1 MRHWIE
7 NVSKVSRRDF
17 LKGTAAGGLVV
28 SMQMLP
34 VAKMHP
40 FSGMGSARAAEGVPS
55 GAGILSPN
63 VFVSI
68 DKAGTVTIIAHRSE
82 MGQGVRTSVPMIL
95 ADELEADWSRVKI
108 QQATGDKIYGNQ
120 YTDGSRSVRH
130 NFQRMREFGA
140 TTRTMLE
147 QAAAIKWNVPVTE
160 CQAKNHKVVHIPSG
174 KSADYGELVEVAS
187 TLKIPSVKQVELK
200 DPKEWRY
207 IGKPMIGVDNQDMV
221 VGTATYG
228 IDVRIPG
235 MKYAVVDHC
244 PVTYGKVKSFDAS
257 EALKVPGVEKVVEIP
272 QNQPPIVFNT
282 LGGIAVIA
290 NNTWS
295 ANEGRKKLKVEWDYG
310 PNAVYNSEPFRQ
322 TMEEEARNAT
332 DAKVVRKEGDAEA
345 ALAKAAKVV
354 EATYYVPHFAHA
366 TMEPPSAVAVVKD
379 GKCEVWSSCQDP
391 QAARATVA
399 GAIGMEEA
407 NVTSRVALLGGAF
420 GRKSKPDFAA
430 EAAILS
436 KMLGGA
442 PVKVTWS
449 REDDIQHAYYHTVCA
464 QHVKAGLDAKGKTIA
479 YHHRSV
485 FPTIWSTFSK
495 DDPQYGHQIE
505 LSLGFLDVPY
515 AVPNLTLENGKAK
528 AHVRIGWL
536 RSVNNI
542 PHAFAQNTTANLL
555 AYAAGRDPYEY
566 LMELLGPDRVLDLSK
581 TEYWNYDQTYDEY
594 PIMTSRLKNVLRIAA
609 EKSGYGKKLGE
620 REAIGVA
627 VHRSFTT
634 YVATAV
640 RVQVSPDGKLSIPR
654 VDVACDAGRVI
665 NPDRVRSQMEGAC
678 IYGLTGAVYGNITAK
693 DGVVQQSNFHDYPMA
708 RMSES
713 PKEIHVHIVEAG
725 NFPPGGV
732 GEPGVPPF
740 TPALTNAIFAAT
752 GKRILDLPISKH
764 DLSA

>member
-1 MRHWIE
+1 MNNWIQ
-7 NVSKVSRRDF
+7 NVSQPGRRDF
-17 LKGTAAGGLVV
+17 LKGAAATGFVVGL
-28 SMQMLP
+28 QMAP
-34 VAKMHP
+34 VAKTGP
-40 FSGMGSARAAEGVPS
+40 FAGLGGIGNAEAAMGT
-55 GAGILSPN
+55 LSPN

-68 DKAGTVTIIAHRSE
+68 DKSGTVTIIAHRSE

-95 ADELEADWSRVKI
+95 ADELEADWSRVKVE
-108 QQATGDKIYGNQ
+108 QAVGDKMYGNQ

-130 NFQRMREFGA
+130 NFKRMREFGA
-140 TTRTMLE
+140 TTRAMLE

-160 CQAKNHKVVHIPSG
+160 VQAKNHKVVHLPTNQ
-174 KSADYGELVEVAS
+174 SADYGELVEIAA
-187 TLKIPSVKQVELK
+187 TLKVPDAKRVELK
-200 DPKEWRY
+200 DPKDWRY
-207 IGKPMIGVDNQDMV
+207 IGKEIVGVDNADMV
-221 VGTATYG
+221 VGKATFG
-228 IDVRIPG
+228 IDVKVPG
-235 MKYAVVDHC
+235 MKYAVIEHC

-257 EALKVPGVEKVVEIP
+257 EAMKVPGVEKVVEIP

-290 NNTWS
+290 NNTWA
-295 ANEGRKKLKVEWDYG
+295 ANEGRKKLKIEWDMG

-322 TMEEEARNAT
+322 TMEEEARNST

-345 ALAKAAKVV
+345 ALKSAAKVV
-354 EATYYVPHFAHA
+354 EGTFYVPHFAHA

-399 GAIGMEEA
+399 GAIGLDEA

-436 KMLGGA
+436 KMLGGT

-464 QHVKAGLDAKGKTIA
+464 QHVKAGLDASGKAVA
-479 YHHRSV
+479 YHHRTV
-485 FPTIWSTFSK
+485 FPTIWSSFEK
-495 DDPQYGHQIE
+495 NDPQYGHKIE
-505 LSLGFLDVPY
+505 LSLGFLEVPY
-515 AVPNLTLENGKAK
+515 NVPNLTLENGKAK

-542 PHAFAQNTTANLL
+542 PHAFAQNSMANMM
-555 AYAAGRDPYEY
+555 AYAAGKDPYQY
-566 LMELLGPDRVLDLSK
+566 LMDLLGPDRVLDLSN
-581 TEYWNYDQTYDEY
+581 TDYWNYDQTYDEY
-594 PIMTSRLKNVLRIAA
+594 PIMTARLKNVLKVAA
-609 EKSGYGKKLGE
+609 EKSGYGKKLGD

-640 RVQVSPDGKLSIPR
+640 RVHVSNDGKISIPR
-654 VDVACDAGRVI
+654 VDVACDAGLVV

-678 IYGLTGAVYGNITAK
+678 IYGLTGAMYGSITAK
-693 DGVVQQSNFHDYPMA
+693 NGAIEQSNFHDYQMV
-708 RMSES
+708 RMPEA
-713 PKEIHVHIVEAG
+713 PREIHVHILNTDV
-725 NFPPGGV
+725 NYPPGGV

-752 GKRILDLPISKH
+752 GKRIMDLPISKH
-764 DLSA
+764 NLAA

>member
-1 MRHWIE
+1 MNNWIQ
-7 NVSKVSRRDF
+7 NVSQPGRRDF
-17 LKGTAAGGLVV
+17 LKGAAATGFVVGL
-28 SMQMLP
+28 QMAP
-34 VAKMHP
+34 VAKTGP
-40 FSGMGSARAAEGVPS
+40 FAGLGGIRNAEAAMGT
-55 GAGILSPN
+55 LSPN

-68 DKAGTVTIIAHRSE
+68 DKSGTVTIIAHRSE

-95 ADELEADWSRVKI
+95 ADELEADWSRVKVE
-108 QQATGDKIYGNQ
+108 QAVGDKMYGNQ

-130 NFQRMREFGA
+130 NFKRMREFGA
-140 TTRTMLE
+140 TTRAMLE

-160 CQAKNHKVVHIPSG
+160 VQAKNHKVVHLATN
-174 KSADYGELVEVAS
+174 KSADYGELVEIAA
-187 TLKIPSVKQVELK
+187 TLKVPDAKRVELK
-200 DPKEWRY
+200 DPKDWRY
-207 IGKPMIGVDNQDMV
+207 IGKEIVGVDNADMV
-221 VGTATYG
+221 VGKATFG
-228 IDVRIPG
+228 IDVKVPG
-235 MKYAVVDHC
+235 MKYAVIEHC

-257 EALKVPGVEKVVEIP
+257 EAMKVPGVEKVVEIP

-290 NNTWS
+290 NNTWA
-295 ANEGRKKLKVEWDYG
+295 ANEGRKKLKIEWDMG

-322 TMEEEARNAT
+322 AMEEEARNGT
-332 DAKVVRKEGDAEA
+332 DAKVVRKEGDADA
-345 ALAKAAKVV
+345 ALKGAAKVV
-354 EATYYVPHFAHA
+354 EGTFYVPHFAHA

-399 GAIGMEEA
+399 GAIGLDEA

-436 KMLGGA
+436 KMLGGT

-464 QHVKAGLDAKGKTIA
+464 QHVKAGLDASGKAVA
-479 YHHRSV
+479 YHHRTV
-485 FPTIWSTFSK
+485 FPTIWSSFEK
-495 DDPQYGHQIE
+495 NDPQYGHKIE
-505 LSLGFLDVPY
+505 LSLGFLEVPY
-515 AVPNLTLENGKAK
+515 NVPNLTLENGKAK

-542 PHAFAQNTTANLL
+542 PHAFAQNSMANMM
-555 AYAAGRDPYEY
+555 AYAAGKDPYQY
-566 LMELLGPDRVLDLSK
+566 LMDLLGPDRVLDLSN
-581 TEYWNYDQTYDEY
+581 TDYWNYDQTYDEY
-594 PIMTSRLKNVLRIAA
+594 PIMTARLKNVLKVAA
-609 EKSGYGKKLGE
+609 EKSGYGKKLGD

-640 RVQVSPDGKLSIPR
+640 RVQVSSDGKISIPR
-654 VDVACDAGRVI
+654 VDVACDAGLVV

-678 IYGLTGAVYGNITAK
+678 IYGLTGAMYGSITAK
-693 DGVVQQSNFHDYPMA
+693 NGAIEQSNFHDYQMV
-708 RMSES
+708 RMPEA
-713 PKEIHVHIVEAG
+713 PREIHVHILNTDV
-725 NFPPGGV
+725 NYPPGGV

-752 GKRILDLPISKH
+752 GKRIMDLPISKH
-764 DLSA
+764 NLAV

>member
-1 MRHWIE
+1 
-7 NVSKVSRRDF
+7 
-17 LKGTAAGGLVV
+17 
-28 SMQMLP
+28 
-34 VAKMHP
+34 
-40 FSGMGSARAAEGVPS
+40 
-55 GAGILSPN
+55 
-63 VFVSI
+63 
-68 DKAGTVTIIAHRSE
+68 

-108 QQATGDKIYGNQ
+108 EQAVGDKMYGNQ

-130 NFQRMREFGA
+130 NFKRMREFGA
-140 TTRTMLE
+140 TTRAMLE
-147 QAAAIKWNVPVTE
+147 QAAAINWNVPVTE
-160 CQAKNHKVVHIPSG
+160 CQAKNHKVVHLPTK
-174 KSADYGELVEVAS
+174 KSADYGELVETAS
-187 TLKIPSVKQVELK
+187 TLKIPSANQVSLK

-207 IGKPMIGVDNQDMV
+207 IGKEMIGVDNADMV
-221 VGTATYG
+221 VGKATYG
-228 IDVRIPG
+228 IDVKVPG
-235 MKYAVVDHC
+235 MKYAVVEHC
-244 PVTYGKVKSFDAS
+244 PVTYGKVTSFDAS
-257 EALKVPGVEKVVEIP
+257 EAMKVPGVEKVVEIP

-290 NNTWS
+290 NNTWA
-295 ANEGRKKLKVEWDYG
+295 ANEGRKKLKIEWDMG
-310 PNAVYNSEPFRQ
+310 ANAVYNSEPFRQ
-322 TMEEEARNAT
+322 AMEEEARNGT
-332 DAKVVRKEGDAEA
+332 EAKVVRKEGDADA
-345 ALAKAAKVV
+345 ALKGAAKVL
-354 EATYYVPHFAHA
+354 EATFYVPHFAHA

-399 GAIGMEEA
+399 GAIGVDEA

-436 KMLGGA
+436 KMLGGT

-464 QHVKAGLDAKGKTIA
+464 QHVKAGLDASGKAVA
-479 YHHRSV
+479 YHHRTV
-485 FPTIWSTFSK
+485 FPTIWSSFEK
-495 DDPQYGHQIE
+495 DDPQYGHKIE
-505 LSLGFLDVPY
+505 LSLGFLEVPY
-515 AVPNLTLENGKAK
+515 NIPNLTLENGKAK

-542 PHAFAQNTTANLL
+542 PHAFAQNSMANMM
-555 AYAAGRDPYEY
+555 AYAAGKDPYQY
-566 LMELLGPDRVLDLSK
+566 LMALLGPDRVLDLSN
-581 TEYWNYDQTYDEY
+581 TDYWNYDQTYDEY
-594 PIMTSRLKNVLRIAA
+594 PIMTARLKNVLKVAA
-609 EKSGYGKKLGE
+609 DKAGYGKKLGD

-640 RVQVSPDGKLSIPR
+640 RVQVSRDGKVSIPR
-654 VDVACDAGRVI
+654 VDVACDAGLVI
-665 NPDRVRSQMEGAC
+665 NPERVRAQMEGAS
-678 IYGLTGAVYGNITAK
+678 IYALTGAMYGSITAK
-693 DGVVQQSNFHDYPMA
+693 DGAIEQSNFHDYQMV
-708 RMSES
+708 RMPEA
-713 PKEIHVHIVEAG
+713 PREIHVHILNAAG

-764 DLSA
+764 NLAA